1 MSENEFSDLLKT
13 SDDEKLLNE
22 AVKSVESRELL
33 ASLASRLDESVEI
46 LPTAT
51 ASVLLPAMF
60 EIAQKLV
67 DHNATPFG
75 SPWTS
80 AWRAISW
87 YIDRLPKEERG
98 ALTLSAF
105 RSTGALSV
113 AATIIHLNDPESQEE
128 GSRIEPKLDKKTV
141 EEMKAEWVRQIRERA
156 TTPGRLLEDS
166 DLGSLL
172 YRWRDYT
179 DNLDEPRNWVQTTV
193 QTNEAFV
200 SILKGLMTTGTSHT
214 AGDFVSQ
221 SVDSIRLDT
230 IEDFLGIDT
239 AKRWLATLTR
249 PADELG
255 RRAVDALAKALAD
268 TAAY

>member
-1 MSENEFSDLLKT
+1 LLG
-13 SDDEKLLNE
+13 
-22 AVKSVESRELL
+22 
-33 ASLASRLDESVEI
+33 SLASRLDDSVEK

-67 DHNATPFG
+67 DHNAKPFG

-87 YIDRLPKEERG
+87 YIDRLPREERG
-98 ALTLSAF
+98 ALTLAAF
-105 RSTGALSV
+105 RSTKALSV

-128 GSRIEPKLDKKTV
+128 GSRIEPKLERETV

-156 TTPGRLLEDS
+156 ATPDKLLEHT

-179 DNLDEPRNWVQTTV
+179 GNLDEPRNWVQATV
-193 QTNEAFV
+193 KTDDAFV
-200 SILKGLMTTGTSHT
+200 TILKRLMTTGTSHT
-214 AGDFVSQ
+214 MGDLVSRT
-221 SVDSIRLDT
+221 VDSIRLET
-230 IEDFLGIDT
+230 IEDFLGIGT
-239 AKRWLATLTR
+239 AQRWLVTLKR

-255 RRAVDALAKALAD
+255 IRAVDALEKALSG
-268 TAAY
+268 TSEY